1 MEGLRSH
8 IFLEW
13 QNDAV
18 LLVLVKLLLSS
29 VHFEKAAD
37 INGLVSKQV
46 EINYSLCNL
55 ILNFMIIGVCLIFHE
70 QTWIPPMS
78 PQILLVLESTY
89 G

>member
-1 MEGLRSH
+1 MEDLRPH

-18 LLVLVKLLLSS
+18 LLVLVNLLPSS
-29 VHFEKAAD
+29 VRFEKAAD
-37 INGLVSKQV
+37 INGPVSKQV

-55 ILNFMIIGVCLIFHE
+55 ILNFMIIGVCLLFHE
-70 QTWIPPMS
+70 QTWIPPFS
-78 PQILLVLESTY
+78 PQILLVVEGSY